1 MMEMILILRGNST
14 VVFVAYSHTY
24 HSRRPF
30 VTPRVLAKRENYVVE
45 EEYSDEEKE
54 EFKPNRDHFVQDPA
68 LLREQRAE
76 QRAAKYGQ
84 PRPQGP
90 PRGDVVGMLDSMNGW
105 TASLTTCLL
114 GKPKGQ
120 GQDSQTVQNRR
131 KKDSNKA
138 SRGNHNRRAGAE
150 RKLRQGMIPS

>member
-1 MMEMILILRGNST
+1 MEMILILRGDSSF
-14 VVFVAYSHTY
+14 VFVANSHIY
-24 HSRRPF
+24 LSRRPF

-54 EFKPNRDHFVQDPA
+54 AQQKPNRDNFVQDPA

-90 PRGDVVGMLDSMNGW
+90 PRGDVVGMLDSING
-105 TASLTTCLL
+105 
-114 GKPKGQ
+114 
-120 GQDSQTVQNRR
+120 
-131 KKDSNKA
+131 
-138 SRGNHNRRAGAE
+138 
-150 RKLRQGMIPS
+150 

>member
-1 MMEMILILRGNST
+1 
-14 VVFVAYSHTY
+14 
-24 HSRRPF
+24 
-30 VTPRVLAKRENYVVE
+30 VLAKRENYVVE
-45 EEYSDEEKE
+45 EEYSDEEKQE
-54 EFKPNRDHFVQDPA
+54 EFKPNRDNFVQDPA
-68 LLREQRAE
+68 LLREQRE
-76 QRAAKYGQ
+76 AKYRQ
-84 PRPQGP
+84 FRPPGP
-90 PRGDVVGMLDSMNGW
+90 PRGDVVGMLSSVNCRF
-105 TASLTTCLL
+105 ALLTIRLL